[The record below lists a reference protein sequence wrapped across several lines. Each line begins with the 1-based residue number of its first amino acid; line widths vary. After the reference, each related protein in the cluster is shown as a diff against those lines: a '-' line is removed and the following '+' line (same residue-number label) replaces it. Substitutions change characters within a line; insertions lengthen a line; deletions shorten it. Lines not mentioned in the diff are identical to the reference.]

1 MNNKK
6 MLGLIFTFILCLFCL
21 VNVKAYSATTLEK
34 EDKVCVASYAKNPI
48 FADRYNEKKDY
59 VYIHTWL
66 KEDGKDPVP
75 AYDWNNKPA
84 MEYVETIEKG
94 NPGEVDI
101 FCYTVREKNNGNNW
115 LLFAS
120 HLGKQT
126 KDLHYLGDGLVYV
139 IGSSGCSNGNC
150 DGSWRVY
157 DKSDL
162 NEKLTIADGLDPS
175 DYKISSY
182 QKLLNILDADRGP
195 RYLAT
200 KNFAQDYEAFVIN
213 LDTQGNFVSYY
224 EDVVNNLTTTLNNL
238 VPRNIVVESAIG
250 GVVSYT
256 YEKDSNTKMKFVST
270 EDSGY
275 ELLSLKVFNNEG
287 IELKD
292 LINDPDPFTYE
303 YNDEDLIISPSYG
316 LKKFVISFTV
326 GEKGKIYDLETEND
340 EEITSP
346 VTVEYGKDKTLK
358 IVANPGYNVETVTV
372 DGADYDFSDD
382 ELTIKKVEKDVHVE
396 VSFTLKS
403 YTIKVIKEDGE
414 TEYTILH
421 GTSYNELLNKLSLE
435 KYGYTFKEL
444 KDKDGNSL
452 DNTYVVDGDDELTP
466 IYERKS
472 YKISFVVGTDGKI
485 YDLSDNEITSPVTV
499 KYEDNYTLKI
509 IANEGY
515 DVKEVIVDGVSYK
528 LTDGKVEIKNVQKD
542 IEVVVNF
549 KLKEY
554 TITVDGTEYKVARGT
569 SYEDLI
575 KQINITKKGYLFKGI
590 KDSNGKLLDEN
601 YVVDGDDKLEII
613 FEKDPLVEV
622 PGTGDNIIG
631 YIMIFISA
639 LIALSIF
646 FITRKKNCKN

>member
-6 MLGLIFTFILCLFCL
+6 MLGLIFTFLFIGIFCL
-21 VNVKAYSATTLEK
+21 VNVKAYDVTTLK
-34 EDKVCVASYAKNPI
+34 EGDRVCVASYAKNPI
-48 FADRYNEKKDY
+48 FADRYNENDKKDY

-66 KEDGKDPVP
+66 KETGKDDEP
-75 AYDWNNKPA
+75 AYPWDNKPA
-84 MEYVETIEKG
+84 MGYVETVEKG
-94 NPGEVDI
+94 NPGEVDV
-101 FCYTVREKNNGNNW
+101 FCYVVREKNNGNNW

-139 IGSSGCSNGNC
+139 IGGSGCSNGNC

-162 NEKLTIADGLDPS
+162 NGKLAIADSLVPS
-175 DYKISSY
+175 DYKIYSY
-182 QKLLNILDADRGP
+182 QALLNVLDADRGP

-200 KNFAQDYEAFVIN
+200 KDFAQDYEAFVIN
-213 LDTQGNFVSYY
+213 LDAQGNFVSYY

-256 YEKDSNTKMKFVST
+256 YEENSST
-270 EDSGY
+270 IMELKSSALDGY
-275 ELLSLKVFNNEG
+275 ELKSLKILDYSDETKV
-287 IELKD
+287 IED
-292 LINDPDPFTYE
+292 FSGQIDPKLSSQTFEYTY
-303 YNDEDLIISPSYG
+303 DDTDIIIRPVY
-316 LKKFVISFTV
+316 KKKTYTISFTIDD
-326 GEKGKIYDLETEND
+326 KGKLYDSETGKEITAPIKVDWGTNSTLKVETED
-340 EEITSP
+340 
-346 VTVEYGKDKTLK
+346 
-358 IVANPGYNVETVTV
+358 
-372 DGADYDFSDD
+372 
-382 ELTIKKVEKDVHVE
+382 
-396 VSFTLKS
+396 
-403 YTIKVIKEDGE
+403 
-414 TEYTILH
+414 
-421 GTSYNELLNKLSLE
+421 
-435 KYGYTFKEL
+435 
-444 KDKDGNSL
+444 
-452 DNTYVVDGDDELTP
+452 
-466 IYERKS
+466 
-472 YKISFVVGTDGKI
+472 
-485 YDLSDNEITSPVTV
+485 
-499 KYEDNYTLKI
+499 
-509 IANEGY
+509 GY

-622 PGTGDNIIG
+622 PSTGDNIIG

-639 LIALSIF
+639 LIALSVF